1 MKGSKGGSD
10 VDPTDDFAARIGASI
25 SAGHARQNQ
34 AGDAL
39 KQPRPVVRQL
49 KTLSPQSGQ
58 PAAHDDELSEDDSL
72 EKLPA
77 PLEANSVRP
86 DLLWVLTAFVV
97 LILLAGSF
105 IAFMMVT
112 SVKPDEVKVST
123 RFASSSPSPS
133 DGALSDG
140 QTWMIGDGHLPSPSP
155 SPEATPAATPTPVPT
170 PEATATPVPQAVL
183 TPPPVPAA
191 SLAPP
196 PIKPAL
202 TPPPIKPPTLASKA
216 PVKPPETGGYQV
228 IVGPYDNRGD
238 ADASSADLGDLG
250 KNLKVEQE
258 KDKYFVLV
266 GDVFSSQDQAL
277 GLAEQVVQRGKQVTV
292 KKQ

>member
-58 PAAHDDELSEDDSL
+58 PAHDDELSEDDSL

-155 SPEATPAATPTPVPT
+155 S
-170 PEATATPVPQAVL
+170 L
-183 TPPPVPAA
+183 GSRPPRN
-191 SLAPP
+191 SR
-196 PIKPAL
+196 
-202 TPPPIKPPTLASKA
+202 
-216 PVKPPETGGYQV
+216 Q
-228 IVGPYDNRGD
+228 
-238 ADASSADLGDLG
+238 SSALSS
-250 KNLKVEQE
+250 
-258 KDKYFVLV
+258 LV
-266 GDVFSSQDQAL
+266 S
-277 GLAEQVVQRGKQVTV
+277 R
-292 KKQ
+292 